1 MQPAIPSVVSPA
13 LLACAHDV
21 GLNTSHPKALIE
33 WKKHALSCGTLEAVG
48 FFLKGDRFMPVENKS
63 EEPWHHF
70 VYDSDDY
77 LEVADDIEGIVH
89 SHTEG
94 PNRNEAG
101 NYVLPTP
108 EPTKLDMEN
117 QIATAVPWG
126 ISCVVSGSVGNPV
139 WWGDQLPI
147 RPLIGRVFHHG
158 INDCFSLIRDQ
169 FRLWGFH
176 FEDVPRDPWWWSEL
190 KEDGTYI
197 NLYEDLFESR
207 GFVRVERSRW
217 KRGDV
222 FLAKLHSPEVRNHGG
237 VFISNEEFIHHA
249 GDHLSRRAL
258 GEIWQNKLDFLVRHK
273 DMPENF

>member
-21 GLNTSHPKALIE
+21 GLNTSHPSALLA
-33 WKKHALSCGTLEAVG
+33 WKEHALSCGSLEAVG
-48 FFLKGDRFMPVENKS
+48 FFLSGDRFLAVENKS

-77 LEVADDIEGIVH
+77 IEYADQIEGIVH

-94 PNRNEAG
+94 PQRDEKG
-101 NYVLPTP
+101 NYFLPSP
-108 EPTKLDMEN
+108 EPTKLDMEC
-117 QIATAVPWG
+117 QISTAVPWG
-126 ISCVVSGSVGNPV
+126 ISCVSGGHVGNPV

-176 FEDVPRDPWWWSEL
+176 FDDVPRNPWWW
-190 KEDGTYI
+190 KDVEDGKPVD
-197 NLYEDLFESR
+197 LYEQLFESR
-207 GFVRVERSRW
+207 GFQRVERTQW
-217 KRGDV
+217 KKGDV
-222 FLAKLHSPEVRNHGG
+222 FIAHLHSPEVRNHGG
-237 VFISNEEFIHHA
+237 VFINDFEFIHHA
-249 GDHLSRRAL
+249 GEQLSRRAM
-258 GEIWQNKLDFLVRHK
+258 GEVWHSKLDFLVRHK